1 MRVVLVPV
9 LKDNYSYLIINGEG
23 EAAAVDPAEPDK
35 VLWAA
40 VQNRTRLTM
49 VLTTHRHWDHAGG
62 NKSLLQQMP
71 DLEIVAGSGEAVPG
85 CTRPVQDGEELE
97 FGDVTIKCLATPYH
111 TSGHMCYLCTSGS
124 DSVLFS
130 GDTLFVGGAGR
141 CFQGT
146 PAQMHASLG
155 VLARLPPEALVY
167 CGHDYALPNLE
178 WAATIDSGNPAV
190 LRKLEWARAQRA
202 AGKPSVPSTIGGE
215 LLHNLF
221 LRCGRAGRARGGR
234 GGRAGGAAA
243 AQGPLQLGRL
253 AGDGGHAAG
262 TLAGHGVRAPD
273 WAGVGR
279 S

>member
-35 VLWAA
+35 ASQVLWAA

-49 VLTTHRHWDHAGG
+49 VLTTHRRG
-62 NKSLLQQMP
+62 Q
-71 DLEIVAGSGEAVPG
+71 GEGAEG
-85 CTRPVQDGEELE
+85 R
-97 FGDVTIKCLATPYH
+97 KA
-111 TSGHMCYLCTSGS
+111 
-124 DSVLFS
+124 

-221 LRCGRAGRARGGR
+221 LRCGEPELQARGAEKERTWR
-234 GGRAGGAAA
+234 GSV
-243 AQGPLQLGRL
+243 L
-253 AGDGGHAAG
+253 AG
-262 TLAGHGVRAPD
+262 LPPAPD
-273 WAGVGR
+273 ACRKRAWTSDCHQRCLSQALPGAKPGPRGRPPLTTLQAALGVPEGDAVGALAELRRRKDR
-279 S
+279 SSWGASLVTAATPLARWLGMV